1 MKRTSQR
8 RVRTVRAVTLS
19 GCLAG
24 VGMLGAAAPTGSI
37 SNEGRTGG
45 GAIAF
50 AGSGCPLPPCTID
63 FEGFCSDAACPNAVE
78 ICGALFTGGSC
89 CVIDFLPFCYS
100 SGDFSY
106 RIDPPPGSPLT
117 ISLSGD
123 LVSLEVFFANV
134 TDSSGEMRFFNADN
148 VEIGTPM
155 VTNGECEL
163 FMPKMQLRVFDEP
176 VRFIEVSATG
186 GQVYI
191 DDFSINPGFEPPL
204 GDLNED
210 CVVGVKDLLLLL
222 GTWGPCP
229 KQGDCP
235 ADFDNSGDVGVKDLL
250 ILLGNWG

>member
-1 MKRTSQR
+1 M
-8 RVRTVRAVTLS
+8 AAWPGWAL
-19 GCLAG
+19 
-24 VGMLGAAAPTGSI
+24 LGAAPPDSI

-45 GAIAF
+45 DPIAYV
-50 AGSGCPLPPCTID
+50 GTGCPLPPCTID
-63 FEGFCSDAACPNAVE
+63 FEAACPNQGE
-78 ICGALFTGGSC
+78 LCGALFDGGTG

-100 SGDFSY
+100 SGMFSY
-106 RIDPPPGSPLT
+106 RIDPGSPLT

-134 TDSSGEMRFFNADN
+134 TGSSGEMHFFNADKI
-148 VEIGTPM
+148 EIGTPM
-155 VTNGECEL
+155 DTNGECDE
-163 FMPKMQLRVFDEP
+163 FMPKIQSRVFDEP

-210 CVVGVKDLLLLL
+210 CVVGVKDLLILL
-222 GTWGPCP
+222 GVWGPCP
-229 KQGDCP
+229 PKGDCP
-235 ADFDNSGDVGVKDLL
+235 ADLDKSGDVGVKDLL

>member
-1 MKRTSQR
+1 MKRASQR
-8 RVRTVRAVTLS
+8 RVRTAMAVTVS

-24 VGMLGAAAPTGSI
+24 VGMLGAAPPGSV

-45 GAIAF
+45 GPIAY
-50 AGSGCPLPPCTID
+50 ANNGCPLEPCTID
-63 FEGFCSDAACPNAVE
+63 FEGACPNQGE
-78 ICGALFTGGSC
+78 LCGAMFDGGSG

-100 SGDFSY
+100 SGLFSY
-106 RIDPPPGSPLT
+106 RIDPEPGRPLT

-134 TDSSGEMRFFNADN
+134 TGSTGEMRFFNADN
-148 VEIGTPM
+148 KEVGEPLT
-155 VTNGECEL
+155 TNGNCVQ
-163 FMPKMQLRVFDEP
+163 FMPDMQLVVFDVP
-176 VRFIEVSATG
+176 VRFIEVTATD

-204 GDLNED
+204 GDLDGD
-210 CVVGVKDLLLLL
+210 CVVGVKDLLFLL
-222 GTWGPCP
+222 GAWGPCP

-235 ADFDNSGDVGVKDLL
+235 ADLDKSGDVGVKDLL